1 MVRGM
6 RRIGPFVAVVIAM
19 ICVTAGCS
27 DHAQPDAAVRPA
39 NDPNFLAGCGP
50 LSDPVI
56 AATVRVPAV
65 KPEGGSTICG
75 WSAAY
80 PGAGTAELT
89 YAWLRGDT
97 LARDVEVANQQGYRV
112 EKVVIKRFGGMYWRN
127 PRDPGSCAVTAAD
140 TGTVTWWVNNRD
152 HTDRPDPCA
161 AAMELML
168 ATLSVDG
175 V

>member
-6 RRIGPFVAVVIAM
+6 RGIGPFAAALIAT

-27 DHAQPDAAVRPA
+27 SHTQQNAAVRPVD
-39 NDPNFLAGCGP
+39 DPNLLAGCGP
-50 LSDPVI
+50 LSDSVI
-56 AATVRVPAV
+56 AATLRVPAV
-65 KPEGGSTICG
+65 ESEGGG
-75 WSAAY
+75 WRATY

-97 LARDVEVANQQGYRV
+97 LARDVDVANQQGYRV
-112 EKVVIKRFGGMYWRN
+112 EKIVIKRFGGMYWRT
-127 PRDPGSCAVTAAD
+127 PRDPGSCAVTVAD

-161 AAMELML
+161 AAMNLMQ

>member
-1 MVRGM
+1 M
-6 RRIGPFVAVVIAM
+6 RRIGPFAAALIAMM

-27 DHAQPDAAVRPA
+27 SHTQQNAAVRPSV
-39 NDPNFLAGCGP
+39 DPNLLAGCGP

-56 AATVRVPAV
+56 AATLRVPAV
-65 KPEGGSTICG
+65 EPEGGSTICG
-75 WSAAY
+75 WRAAY

-89 YAWLRGDT
+89 YAWLRDDT
-97 LARDVEVANQQGYRV
+97 LARDVEVANQQGYQV
-112 EKVVIKRFGGMYWRN
+112 EKVVIKRFGGMYWRT

-152 HTDRPDPCA
+152 HTARPDPCA
-161 AAMELML
+161 AAMNLMQ
-168 ATLSVDG
+168 ATLSIDG